1 MASGRIAN
9 SVPRML
15 HVVDAKNQ
23 VRAYAGRQAGWDT
36 TAMRNEEPHET
47 IRRPALD
54 NLPK

>member
-23 VRAYAGRQAGWDT
+23 VRACAGRQAGWGM
-36 TAMRNEEPHET
+36 TAGRNEEPNET
-47 IRRPALD
+47 IRHPALD
-54 NLPK
+54 ISPS